1 MNNKYY
7 IVNSN
12 EPKFCIDYLFYIIIL
27 IFVIYLIINFNN
39 NYEKE
44 NFEEDNGINLLNKDE
59 LYKQCSLSNDFI
71 LKKNKE
77 LENKINEQNRAIF
90 INKHYNKIDE
100 NNFNNEL
107 FYKYFENV
115 SFPQINLNNKVLINS
130 VEDLNKIKDDMRN
143 YKNIY
148 KVGDIVN
155 QPSTENISSDDICYK
170 DYDMNILD
178 NQNLKKNY
186 TNCMVCSINSPENYK
201 NDISW
206 EKTKTNIK
214 DICLYNI
221 NSEDNSLIPNYNK
234 CKQLC
239 KK

>member
-12 EPKFCIDYLFYIIIL
+12 EPKFCIDYLFYIIIF
-27 IFVIYLIINFNN
+27 IFVIYLFFNSDN
-39 NYEKE
+39 NYKKE
-44 NFEEDNGINLLNKDE
+44 HFEEDNGINSLNKDE
-59 LYKQCSLSNDFI
+59 LYKQCLLNNEFI
-71 LKKNKE
+71 QKKNKE
-77 LENKINEQNRAIF
+77 LENKIDEQNRAIF
-90 INKHYNKIDE
+90 IKNKYNKINK

-115 SFPQINLNNKVLINS
+115 SLPEIKLNNKYLVNS
-130 VEDLNKIKDDMRN
+130 EEDLNKMKNNMRN

-148 KVGDIVN
+148 KIGEIVN
-155 QPSTENISSDDICYK
+155 QPSSENINADNICYK
-170 DYDMNILD
+170 DYDMSNVD
-178 NQNLKKNY
+178 NQDLKKKY

-221 NSEDNSLIPNYNK
+221 NSDDNSLIPNYNTCSK
-234 CKQLC
+234 LC
-239 KK
+239 NK